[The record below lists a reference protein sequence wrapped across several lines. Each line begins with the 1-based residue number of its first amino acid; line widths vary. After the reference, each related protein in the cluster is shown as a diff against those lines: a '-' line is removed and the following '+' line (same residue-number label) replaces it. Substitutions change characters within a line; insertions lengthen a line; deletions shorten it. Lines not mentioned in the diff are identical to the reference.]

1 MKYGM
6 SGLPGETRVHAVF
19 VSRLLFPHSAIA
31 DSDLPTNPSLLVLM
45 LFSLDTV
52 VCVCVPAF
60 CLNECSSFW
69 CK

>member
-6 SGLPGETRVHAVF
+6 AGLPGEIGVHAVF

-31 DSDLPTNPSLLVLM
+31 DSDLPTNPPPLVLM

-52 VCVCVPAF
+52 VSVCVSAF
-60 CLNECSSFW
+60 CLNVCWSFW
-69 CK
+69 SK